1 MKYYTILKY
10 NKTYYTIFC
19 AFNVDTNLD
28 FDYGKLADKKH
39 TFVIAEAGS
48 NWKCGTL
55 EEDLGQAKKLIKI
68 AANAKADAVKFQ
80 TFKSNSLYAPNAG
93 KSDYLSKN
101 GIDQTVN
108 DMFNYLTM
116 PHQMIP
122 ELAKTCKQENILFM
136 STPFS
141 VVDAQEIEPYVD
153 LHKVASYEINHVRLV
168 EYVAKTG
175 KPILVSTGASTFAEI
190 DFAVNLIKQNN
201 NSKMALLQCTSKYP
215 APVESLNLSVIPTI
229 KSRYGVPVGLS
240 DHSIDP
246 LLAPLLAIGY
256 GATII
261 EKHFTIDKNL
271 PGPDHK
277 FALNPPELELM
288 IKSIRSADLAKG
300 TGIKEILED
309 ERELKQFAT
318 RSLQAIKKISKGEL
332 LKEGV
337 NFDVL
342 RPGKQLRGLEA
353 RLLSQVDGKRATKNI
368 EIGEGIT
375 DYE

>member
-1 MKYYTILKY
+1 MNFNYERLS
-10 NKTYYTIFC
+10 NKE
-19 AFNVDTNLD
+19 
-28 FDYGKLADKKH
+28 H

-48 NWKCGTL
+48 NWKCGTF
-55 EEDLGQAKKLIKI
+55 EEDLAQAKKLIKI
-68 AANAKADAVKFQ
+68 ASKAKANAVKFQ
-80 TFKSNSLYAPNAG
+80 TFKSNLLYAYDAG

-108 DMFNYLTM
+108 DMFDYLTM
-116 PHQMIP
+116 PNEMIP

-141 VVDAQEIEPYVD
+141 VDDAIAIEPYVD
-153 LHKVASYEINHVRLV
+153 VHKIASYEINHVRLV
-168 EYVAKTG
+168 EYLARTE
-175 KPILVSTGASTFAEI
+175 KPIIVSTGASTFTEI

-201 NSKMALLQCTSKYP
+201 NSKIALLQCTSKYP
-215 APVESLNLSVIPTI
+215 SPIESLNLSVIPTI

-246 LLAPLLAIGY
+246 LLAPILAIGY

-277 FALNPPELELM
+277 FALMPSELELM
-288 IKSIRSADLAKG
+288 IQSIRNADKAKG
-300 TGIKEILED
+300 SGNKEILED
-309 ERELKQFAT
+309 EEELRQFAT
-318 RSLQAIKKISKGEL
+318 RSLQAIKNISKGDV

-337 NFDVL
+337 NFAIL
-342 RPGKQLRGLEA
+342 RPGKQSRGLDA
-353 RLLSQVDGKRATKNI
+353 RFLSEVEGKKAKRSI
-368 EIGEGIT
+368 SIGQGII